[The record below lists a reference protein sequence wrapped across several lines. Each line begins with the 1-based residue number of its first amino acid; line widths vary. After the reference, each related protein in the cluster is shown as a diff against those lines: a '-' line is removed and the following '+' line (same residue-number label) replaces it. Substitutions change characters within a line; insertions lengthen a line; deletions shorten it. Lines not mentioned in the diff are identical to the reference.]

1 MNNILIVIKT
11 KYLISSVLIFLLFI
25 NQSCT
30 TIDYKENSNK
40 ANLSRSSENS
50 VISMVTYNIKA
61 IYEKSESEI
70 ANLLNFINGNG
81 FDFVVLQELFDE
93 STRDAISDNSDTSKF
108 HTIISR
114 VDYNS
119 FPEFIFQDAGLFMM
133 GSFPRVDLTSLDF
146 GDNIETSNGVI
157 HMVLEKEMSR
167 TNDFLANKSVLGALF
182 SINDSTGLFLFTA
195 HVQAAGTTEH
205 KEFQLSQ
212 IKDFIETSVNEVLSS
227 GVIKSSEDLIVI
239 LAGDFNSNA
248 YSQDRFNRLTNLL
261 GFPRDLHKEF
271 NGAKEEYTFRGTR
284 RYDYIFAYDSLATNI
299 FRKVKV
305 KSIIINDVADDK
317 GKSISDHKAIE
328 TSLIIN

>member
-1 MNNILIVIKT
+1 M
-11 KYLISSVLIFLLFI
+11 LLFFV
-25 NQSCT
+25 QQACT
-30 TIDYKENSNK
+30 TIDYKENRIKSNLEGLQEK
-40 ANLSRSSENS
+40 TVINL
-50 VISMVTYNIKA
+50 VTYNIKA

-70 ANLLNFINGNG
+70 ENLLNFINGNG
-81 FDFVVLQELFDE
+81 FDFIVLQELFDE
-93 STRDAISDNSDTSKF
+93 STRDAIRDNSDTTKF
-108 HTIISR
+108 QTIISR

-133 GSFPRVDLTSLDF
+133 GSFPRVDLTSLEF
-146 GDNIETSNGVI
+146 GDDIETSNGVI

-167 TNDFLANKSVLGALF
+167 TNDFLANKSVLGSLF

-212 IKDFIETSVNEVLSS
+212 IKNFIETSVNGVLSS
-227 GVIKSSEDLIVI
+227 GIIKSSKDLIVI

-248 YSQDRFNRLTNLL
+248 YSVDRFKRLTNML
-261 GFPRDLHKEF
+261 GSPRDLHKEF

-284 RYDYIFAYDSLATNI
+284 RYDYIFAYDSLAANT
-299 FRKVKV
+299 FRKVKI
-305 KSIIINDVADDK
+305 KSIKINDVVDSE

-328 TSLIIN
+328 SSIIIN